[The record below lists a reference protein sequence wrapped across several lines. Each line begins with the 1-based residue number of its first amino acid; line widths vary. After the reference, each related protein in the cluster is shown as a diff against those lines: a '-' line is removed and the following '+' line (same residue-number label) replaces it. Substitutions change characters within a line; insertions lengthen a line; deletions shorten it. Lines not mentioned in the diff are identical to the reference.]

1 MKDKLVNWGN
11 KAARLQIGIDMN
23 TINISMSRL
32 EDQLEVEKGIVK
44 ALEEAKEKENEAD
57 TISEL
62 LHHTGEFYQADRCY
76 IFLYSKEADSWS
88 NVCEWCE
95 NEIQSQQLYLA
106 SVPDDRVKLVI
117 GSLEG
122 RQTGYYQR
130 CGYVSG
136 VSTGSVENISASG
149 NTQADASS
157 IVK

>member
-1 MKDKLVNWGN
+1 MCIRD
-11 KAARLQIGIDMN
+11 RN

-32 EDQLEVEKGIVK
+32 EEQLEVEKGIVK

-57 TISEL
+57 IISEL

-106 SVPDDRVKLVI
+106 SVPGDQMCIRDRF
-117 GSLEG
+117 
-122 RQTGYYQR
+122 QR
-130 CGYVSG
+130 PQSQFYRL
-136 VSTGSVENISASG
+136 
-149 NTQADASS
+149 
-157 IVK
+157 